1 MNNFSVVVLSMVA
14 VYMLLFYTAVY
25 LGGLEEMKL
34 FLNST
39 VTFLMSFGAV
49 VDHLS
54 TVVDHLSMSFG
65 TVVDRLLGSLAQN
78 IVVLIAGI
86 SSSTSLLAFSV
97 TSVTITTILGLIF
110 DRSMVYKISH
120 DLFVPVSEAAS
131 ASVLQCQCPNGFGR
145 YASQNCTLCPFG
157 SFSVTSS
164 NAECTLCPSN
174 KTTVWTGSK
183 NQTECVCI
191 PGHGIQDFFPS
202 SPCTPCPDSSFAPGF
217 KNEPCTACGWGA
229 LSLTG
234 IESDSCQCNTRM
246 GLFIQ

>member
-39 VTFLMSFGAV
+39 VTFLISFGAV

-131 ASVLQCQCPNGFGR
+131 AVWK
-145 YASQNCTLCPFG
+145 
-157 SFSVTSS
+157 VVSS
-164 NAECTLCPSN
+164 PSN
-174 KTTVWTGSK
+174 LLRYGIFYIMITV
-183 NQTECVCI
+183 
-191 PGHGIQDFFPS
+191 FPQL
-202 SPCTPCPDSSFAPGF
+202 PDAIKSV
-217 KNEPCTACGWGA
+217 A
-229 LSLTG
+229 LKSEKL
-234 IESDSCQCNTRM
+234 
-246 GLFIQ
+246 